1 MTQQLTA
8 RALAES
14 PSVKIKNFLVD
25 IKGPGLAFLPVLAF
39 EGGTRKNIP
48 RFEVCTSLRSC
59 LYVNSKDKVVR
70 CLVYL
75 WIHHVPMHHRMH
87 IAANSTTPDCQRM
100 SPLKSLLSGRNT
112 GSPLDFVM

>member
-1 MTQQLTA
+1 MNFRITLYDLFVHHLQ
-8 RALAES
+8 
-14 PSVKIKNFLVD
+14 NFLVD

-87 IAANSTTPDCQRM
+87 IAGK
-100 SPLKSLLSGRNT
+100 LKIMIHTLS
-112 GSPLDFVM
+112 SELKI